1 MKKNSRLIALLLAL
15 LMVTLPACSAGTG
28 QEVTTEADSTAPKT
42 TEAVIPETPEEPSI
56 SVVVP
61 PETVQET
68 TAETLPETTPGE
80 TTSPYPP
87 HDGETV
93 RILMQSGKG
102 EAFTSEFAEG
112 ELATYLSAREAALL
126 ADHNTVIKMTV
137 SADIAD
143 RVKNGVLAAENDF
156 DFMLIDPDAGA
167 ELLTYGALEAISEV
181 GIGITPKT
189 AGVRE
194 SLTESLTVGGDVYLL
209 ACDALI
215 SDLSS
220 LRVIEYNGAKLS
232 SDPAKMAAEGAF
244 TAELLLNYITELKT
258 DSFAVGQGSTL
269 ALFSALGG
277 EVFIKNEGGLPLSA
291 LAEDKDFSKK
301 YQSALNLVERDSQ
314 TNRAAFTVTGIS
326 PAAQGVTILPL
337 PKADADSEY
346 VTLAD
351 AGGLT
356 LLAAPIGVVDGL
368 RLAKL
373 LNCLCVASGD
383 LRSAE
388 RAKYIAQK
396 GEYGEPILSI
406 LENSARFDLGILL
419 GWGDFDDY
427 IADSLASGKTAAEML
442 DDRVVPLRNKA
453 VETAAGILADR
464 LNIK

>member
-42 TEAVIPETPEEPSI
+42 TEAVIPETTEEPSI

-167 ELLTYGALEAISEV
+167 DPEHPSGGGFRDGGGTFVVFFGDHQDMPRIDGADVE
-181 GIGITPKT
+181 K
-189 AGVRE
+189 GVNQF
-194 SLTESLTVGGDVYLL
+194 VFIDFGGGD
-209 ACDALI
+209 
-215 SDLSS
+215 
-220 LRVIEYNGAKLS
+220 
-232 SDPAKMAAEGAF
+232 
-244 TAELLLNYITELKT
+244 
-258 DSFAVGQGSTL
+258 
-269 ALFSALGG
+269 
-277 EVFIKNEGGLPLSA
+277 LPGDD
-291 LAEDKDFSKK
+291 LAEDAVRHD
-301 YQSALNLVERDSQ
+301 V
-314 TNRAAFTVTGIS
+314 S
-326 PAAQGVTILPL
+326 P
-337 PKADADSEY
+337 
-346 VTLAD
+346 
-351 AGGLT
+351 
-356 LLAAPIGVVDGL
+356 
-368 RLAKL
+368 
-373 LNCLCVASGD
+373 
-383 LRSAE
+383 
-388 RAKYIAQK
+388 
-396 GEYGEPILSI
+396 
-406 LENSARFDLGILL
+406 
-419 GWGDFDDY
+419 
-427 IADSLASGKTAAEML
+427 
-442 DDRVVPLRNKA
+442 
-453 VETAAGILADR
+453 
-464 LNIK
+464 